1 MSPVP
6 RRRRVEFPGLISAA
20 CQPVEE
26 DEYGEETHHLAGL
39 ILAILHL
46 RYNLVA
52 TGIQRSQMSGDI
64 LLADDERTPSRHDRV
79 SARSALL
86 VYVDMLRTLDLV
98 GSVGGC

>member
-1 MSPVP
+1 MSPIP
-6 RRRRVEFPGLISAA
+6 RRRCVKFPRDLVPAA
-20 CQPVEE
+20 CQLVEE
-26 DEYGEETHHLAGL
+26 DEYEKETYHLAGL
-39 ILAILHL
+39 ILAVLHP

-86 VYVDMLRTLDLV
+86 VYADMLRL
-98 GSVGGC
+98 SIS